1 MRYALR
7 RQERLKEAFG
17 DAFLSELNVSLQLYF
32 GAHTADEI
40 QQQQHPAEP
49 YPTINVPCFAESSIV
64 YVLYC
69 TQTMYDV
76 QHLAFKETIK
86 K

>member
-7 RQERLKEAFG
+7 RQDKLKEAFG
-17 DAFLSELNVSLQLYF
+17 DAFLAELNVSLKLF
-32 GAHTADEI
+32 FDARTPEEV
-40 QQQQHPAEP
+40 QQEQHPAEP
-49 YPTINVPCFAESSIV
+49 YPTINVHCFADIDTV

-69 TQTMYDV
+69 TQLVYDV
-76 QHLAFKETIK
+76 QHLAYKETLK